1 MKELTSLEREV
12 LRMLLAGDD
21 ELLSILRAQLETATV
36 AKREMTGVGFYT
48 TFEISPVAPRAGNLA
63 FRFGDVE
70 ASIRGLKHGAG
81 FLLFVKLGALEMLEG
96 YTYDEPWP
104 PDTSEFTLSYTTGHE
119 RDMMAFRK
127 ILHGDNPTSS

>member
-1 MKELTSLEREV
+1 MKDLTSLEREV

-21 ELLSILRAQLETATV
+21 ELLSILRTQVETATV

-48 TFEISPVAPRAGNLA
+48 TFEISQMAPRAGNLA
-63 FRFGDVE
+63 FKFGDVD
-70 ASIRGLKHGAG
+70 ASIKGLKHGAG

-104 PDTSEFTLSYTTGHE
+104 PDTSEFTLGYTTGHE
-119 RDMMAFRK
+119 RDMAALRK
-127 ILHGDNPTSS
+127 ILH